1 MGASMSQ
8 LVIGLTG
15 GIGSGKTAVS
25 DRFAE
30 LGIDIIDA
38 DVIAR
43 ELVAP
48 NTEAVK
54 KIESYFGA
62 KAITPSGEL
71 NRAYLREQVFSDQQN
86 KQWLDRLLHPLIRQ
100 KMVEQTSQATS
111 KYCILSVPLLIENNM
126 TKMVQRVLVVDVN
139 ETTQLSRAS
148 NRDQQS
154 EQQIKNIMANQ
165 ATREQRIAKAD
176 DVIDNSGSL
185 QQLHSQV
192 DKLHRQYLAHTL

>member
-8 LVIGLTG
+8 FVVGLTG

-30 LGIDIIDA
+30 LGIDVIDA

-43 ELVAP
+43 EVVAP
-48 NTEAVK
+48 NSEAVK
-54 KIESYFGA
+54 KIESYFGSRA
-62 KAITPSGEL
+62 LTPSGEL

-86 KQWLDRLLHPLIRQ
+86 RQWLDNLLHPIIRQ

-111 KYCILSVPLLIENNM
+111 EYCILSVPLLIENNM
-126 TKMVQRVLVVDVN
+126 TKMVQRVLVVDVK
-139 ETTQLSRAS
+139 ESIQLSRAS

-165 ATREQRIAKAD
+165 ATREQRISQAD
-176 DVIDNSGSL
+176 DVIDNSRSL
-185 QQLHSQV
+185 QQLHFQV
-192 DKLHRQYLAHTL
+192 DKLHRQYLAHNQ